1 GQPRSGLSPT
11 APKSGVPLDFAPGRT
26 VRPRHWLPWPSSPRV
41 GQGRLGMDPSPK
53 KDRPRALPPDVPQL
67 RVDRSQGGQQVLDEL
82 IPVVYTEL
90 RRLADRYLRRHRP
103 DNTLQATAVVHEAYL
118 HFVNQTDARWK
129 SKAQFFGIAANLI
142 RQIIIDHARG
152 HQAAKRGG
160 GNLPL
165 SLDEAAE
172 RSEARSADLLVLDEA
187 MTRLAAIDPQQAR
200 VGQLRLLGGL
210 TVEETAE
217 FLDSSP
223 RTVKREW
230 RIAKAWLQA
239 ELDQGKLG

>member
-1 GQPRSGLSPT
+1 
-11 APKSGVPLDFAPGRT
+11 
-26 VRPRHWLPWPSSPRV
+26 
-41 GQGRLGMDPSPK
+41 M
-53 KDRPRALPPDVPQL
+53 
-67 RVDRSQGGQQVLDEL
+67 RVDWSHGGQDVLDEL
-82 IPVVYTEL
+82 IPVVYGEL
-90 RRLADRYLRRHRP
+90 RRLANRYLRRHRP

-118 HFVNQTDARWK
+118 HFVNQTNARWK

-160 GNLPL
+160 GDVPL

-172 RSEARSADLLVLDEA
+172 WSEARSADLLVLDEA

-200 VGQLRLLGGL
+200 VVELRFSGGL

-217 FLDSSP
+217 FLEISP

-230 RIAKAWLQA
+230 RIAKAWLRS
-239 ELDQGKLG
+239 ELDHGKLG

>member
-1 GQPRSGLSPT
+1 
-11 APKSGVPLDFAPGRT
+11 
-26 VRPRHWLPWPSSPRV
+26 
-41 GQGRLGMDPSPK
+41 MDPSPK
-53 KDRPRALPPDVPQL
+53 KDRPRGLPRDVPQTL
-67 RVDRSQGGQQVLDEL
+67 VDWSRGNQDVLDQL
-82 IPVVYTEL
+82 IPVVYREL
-90 RRLADRYLRRHRP
+90 RRLADQYLRRHRP

-118 HFVNQTDARWK
+118 HFVNQTDVRWQ

-160 GNLPL
+160 GELPL
-165 SLDEAAE
+165 SLDEAVE
-172 RSEARSADLLVLDEA
+172 WSEARSADLLVLDEA

-200 VGQLRLLGGL
+200 VVELRFFGGL

-217 FLDSSP
+217 FLGVSP

-230 RIAKAWLQA
+230 RIAKAWLQC
-239 ELDQGKLG
+239 ELDQGKLR